1 MVSIRDKRY
10 PQSRNM
16 EPISA
21 TETKKTWTPVEVEYG
36 KIGIRGGWSSQSFL
50 VETLVL
56 DTPQLA
62 FGSDQSTTFVR
73 AHKNADW
80 LLKTTC
86 GSDGKKGSAK
96 HCKVF
101 DIILKHT
108 VDGDGALKTPA
119 VAEGDGETI
128 QTGSHAVDPMLELDC
143 DETPELK
150 TPQKKTKVRQ
160 ALQGHTCRYNAA
172 SP

>member
-1 MVSIRDKRY
+1 
-10 PQSRNM
+10 M

-80 LLKTTC
+80 LSKTTC
-86 GSDGKKGSAK
+86 GQTARKGVPNTARSS
-96 HCKVF
+96 
-101 DIILKHT
+101 T
-108 VDGDGALKTPA
+108 
-119 VAEGDGETI
+119 
-128 QTGSHAVDPMLELDC
+128 
-143 DETPELK
+143 
-150 TPQKKTKVRQ
+150 
-160 ALQGHTCRYNAA
+160 
-172 SP
+172 